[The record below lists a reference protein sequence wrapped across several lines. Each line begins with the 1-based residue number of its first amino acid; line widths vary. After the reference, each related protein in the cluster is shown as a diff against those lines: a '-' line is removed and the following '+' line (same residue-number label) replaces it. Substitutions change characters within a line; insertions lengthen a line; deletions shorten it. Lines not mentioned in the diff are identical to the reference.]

1 VQVVLQSIML
11 RRTKDFVLNGKPI
24 ITLPARHLTVVQCK
38 FDSDEQ
44 AFYKTLSQRMTNEL
58 DKLVQANEA
67 SKNYTHVL
75 LMLLRLRQ
83 GGLVHVLTL
92 HRMLIQIH

>member
-1 VQVVLQSIML
+1 ML
-11 RRTKDFVLNGKPI
+11 RRIKDHILNGKPI
-24 ITLPARHLTVVQCK
+24 ITLSARNFSVVQRK
-38 FDSDEQ
+38 FDPDEH
-44 AFYKTLSQRMTNEL
+44 AFYKTLSERMTTEL

-83 GGLVHVLTL
+83 GELLYNS
-92 HRMLIQIH
+92 LIYTC

>member
-1 VQVVLQSIML
+1 ML
-11 RRTKDFVLNGKPI
+11 RRIKDHILNGKSI
-24 ITLPARHLTVVQCK
+24 IALPARNLSVVQRK
-38 FDSDEQ
+38 FDPDEH
-44 AFYKTLSQRMTNEL
+44 AFYKALSERMTTEL

-83 GGLVHVLTL
+83 WIAL
-92 HRMLIQIH
+92 